1 MGVLIPSSVR
11 KAARWRRPLGL
22 SLFLVP
28 ACVGLRGQ
36 APAEPAKTGAVAT
49 EARYRKEYVATPG
62 DHLDIVVRRVPEAT
76 RSVTVRAD
84 GRITL
89 PLINDVAVRGLTT
102 NEIDAKLTSLLSK
115 RLVDPE
121 VTVIAA
127 QVHEPTIYVGGEVNM
142 AGAVPLRNAVTAV
155 QAISL
160 AGGLKRSAAARSI
173 VIIRLGEDGAI
184 ETLPVVT
191 TGHSQHGPYEAL
203 AQTPLF
209 EDDIVFVPE
218 SGRSQL
224 TRFIDDFINR
234 PLQGVNAILGTY
246 VNFKLIKIISRE
258 DQ

>member
-1 MGVLIPSSVR
+1 MGVFIPSM
-11 KAARWRRPLGL
+11 ARWRKLLGL
-22 SLFLVP
+22 SLFLIAACASVP
-28 ACVGLRGQ
+28 GQ
-36 APAEPAKTGAVAT
+36 TPAEPAKTGVVAT
-49 EARYRKEYVATPG
+49 EARYRKEYVAAPG

-89 PLINDVAVRGLTT
+89 PLVNDVAVRGLTT
-102 NEIDAKLTSLLSK
+102 EEIDAKLTSMLSK
-115 RLVDPE
+115 RLVNPE

-142 AGAVPLRNAVTAV
+142 AGAVPLRNAATAV

-173 VIIRLGEDGAI
+173 VIIRLGEDGTI

-191 TGHSQHGPYEAL
+191 TGRSQHGPYEAL

-218 SGRSQL
+218 NGRSQV

-246 VNFKLIKIISRE
+246 VNFKLIRLISKA